1 LEAEFN
7 AQEKLPTL
15 GLKNSTLLKQAAQTY
30 TPVIFK
36 KFHDEYDYASAAII
50 KHRNDSQLVHEYIV
64 GIFDESREYKVVCE
78 PANQIISCSCRKFE
92 TFGILCCHALKF
104 FDWLDI
110 KIIPSTYILKRWTR
124 EAKSEYIFNTMT
136 KNVEDD
142 VNSNVA
148 Q

>member
-1 LEAEFN
+1 
-7 AQEKLPTL
+7 
-15 GLKNSTLLKQAAQTY
+15 
-30 TPVIFK
+30 VIFK
-36 KFHDEYDYASAAII
+36 KFHDEYDYASATII

-78 PANQIISCSCRKFE
+78 PANQIISCSCRKFK
-92 TFGILCCHALKF
+92 TFEILYCHALKI

-124 EAKSEYIFNTMT
+124 EVKSEYILNTMM

-142 VNSNVA
+142 VNLNVTY
-148 Q
+148 